1 MVLVLGLDQRVPSF
15 PFPLLLTSPLG
26 SKGTPESTLCF
37 MPLYTP
43 FLGAPQEDGCVNSV
57 GQCPQDSAHPCH
69 LPPSSS
75 HSSRSPKTKGKNRW
89 TVEGFHPGH
98 HNSGRAVV
106 GKPWLSSICP
116 VARALQ
122 DTCICHLPFELPDIQ
137 LQQNGF
143 KS

>member
-1 MVLVLGLDQRVPSF
+1 MVLVLGLDQKVPSF

-43 FLGAPQEDGCVNSV
+43 FLGGSPRRWVPELCRAVPSR
-57 GQCPQDSAHPCH
+57 QCLPLSFTTILISFIPKSQDQ
-69 LPPSSS
+69 
-75 HSSRSPKTKGKNRW
+75 REEW

-98 HNSGRAVV
+98 HVSRRAVV
-106 GKPWLSSICP
+106 GKPRLSSICP

-122 DTCICHLPFELPDIQ
+122 DTCICHLPFELPAIQ